1 MPKATL
7 IELVDIFISVCQVDT
22 SNYFM
27 CDLDAFKQLAGLIQ
41 HIPLT
46 MAHRYVLCTAP
57 VDLNNQFI
65 STIYLKF
72 ARAIADNE
80 PISFDE
86 LSSHLQMP
94 FSEPNKIQDLIYLE
108 SVFDIFD
115 LYLWLGQR
123 FQLMFPD
130 IDVVKRSQKELDI
143 MISCG
148 VMNIA
153 SLVSKDKNDRI
164 NLSSKLKRKASR
176 LKDLENLQSI
186 YDSVDER
193 EDLKSGALTK
203 KLIDS
208 GLLTAKMMKELQKE
222 WIRSLKPDDK
232 SKEDK

>member
-1 MPKATL
+1 M
-7 IELVDIFISVCQVDT
+7 DIFISVCQVDT

-65 STIYLKF
+65 STIYLKL
-72 ARAIADNE
+72 ARAIAENE
-80 PISFDE
+80 PMTFDE

-94 FSEPNKIQDLIYLE
+94 FSEPTKIQDLIYLE

-115 LYLWLGQR
+115 LYLWLGHR

-130 IDVVKRSQKELDI
+130 MDAVRQCQKELDSL
-143 MISCG
+143 ISRG

-153 SLVSKDKNDRI
+153 SLVSKNQKRDRNERL
-164 NLSSKLKRKASR
+164 NLTGKLRQKTRR
-176 LKDLENLQSI
+176 VKDLEHLQDI
-186 YDSVDER
+186 YDSVDNGEELR
-193 EDLKSGALTK
+193 SGELTK

-222 WIRSLKPDDK
+222 WVKSLAKPDDK
-232 SKEDK
+232 PNEDE

>member
-1 MPKATL
+1 
-7 IELVDIFISVCQVDT
+7 
-22 SNYFM
+22 M
-27 CDLDAFKQLAGLIQ
+27 CDLEAFKQLAGLIQ

-65 STIYLKF
+65 STIYLKL

-80 PISFDE
+80 PMTFDE

-94 FSEPNKIQDLIYLE
+94 FSEPTKIQDLIFLE
-108 SVFDIFD
+108 SAFDIFD
-115 LYLWLGQR
+115 LYLWLGHR

-130 IDVVKRSQKELDI
+130 MDAVRQSQKELDSL
-143 MISCG
+143 ISRG

-153 SLVSKDKNDRI
+153 SLVSKDRHGERP
-164 NLSSKLKRKASR
+164 NLTGMLRKKAR
-176 LKDLENLQSI
+176 RMKDLEHLQGI
-186 YDSVDER
+186 YDSVNDGE
-193 EDLKSGALTK
+193 ELKSGALTK

-222 WIRSLKPDDK
+222 WINSMKKADDKPDKKDK
-232 SKEDK
+232 KKDE